1 MSVKC
6 AAETLLTKCF
16 KRHAEL
22 HFITRQRGFILQLE
36 LRKEKKRKE
45 KKRKEKLLIKKQSWS
60 EYSSVRSFFLQIDQC
75 VSFQYLCSEQSEV
88 HSQTCF
94 LSLILHKES
103 NLKYSCDIN
112 SHRSDIFKDK

>member
-1 MSVKC
+1 MCSRNAADEVFQKTRRVALYYTAKRFYSAARVK
-6 AAETLLTKCF
+6 K
-16 KRHAEL
+16 
-22 HFITRQRGFILQLE
+22 
-36 LRKEKKRKE
+36 RKEKKRKE